1 MFRVYDCLSDIEL
14 AIKPTRKEAEEIRA
28 IHGGADNCIH
38 VFEVEEPKIT
48 DSYFQDIAKCVE
60 ATNSFPDALAMYE
73 SEIKERKPSKGEL
86 F

>member
-14 AIKPTRKEAEEIRA
+14 AIKPTRKEANDICA

-38 VFEVEEPKIT
+38 VFEIADPVEK
-48 DSYFQDIAKCVE
+48 VV
-60 ATNSFPDALAMYE
+60 
-73 SEIKERKPSKGEL
+73 EIKERKPLAGML